1 LKGKQMKKTTY
12 LMVLLSAV
20 LLIGL
25 AVKLLAEQVVVKPD
39 FSIRKYESQTVI
51 YTIYR
56 GPYETIGKPIG
67 QLYAMAAQ
75 KKITPCGPPSLVYL
89 NNPYSTLQDSPEK
102 HCLTEI
108 RIPVN
113 QNAIQ
118 QSGTFG
124 EMTDI
129 KTLRAVDV
137 AVIKKQIGQRDYNA
151 LFKALYEKIAEE
163 GYRSSDNA
171 FEVFSTNIAGGNYT
185 QIKSEIMVPVVKIE
199 QGKN

>member
-1 LKGKQMKKTTY
+1 MKKTRY

-20 LLIGL
+20 LVIGF
-25 AVKLLAEQVVVKPD
+25 AGKIFAEQAVGEPD
-39 FSIRKYESQTVI
+39 FSIRKLESQTVL
-51 YTIYR
+51 YTVYR

-67 QLYAMAAQ
+67 QLYATAAQ
-75 KKITPCGPPSLVYL
+75 KKITPRGQITLVYL
-89 NNPYSTLQDSPEK
+89 NNPFVTLQDSAER

-108 RIPVN
+108 RIPVD

-129 KTLRAVDV
+129 KKLKARDV
-137 AVIKKQIGQRDYNA
+137 AVMKKQVGQMGYRA
-151 LFKALYEKIAEE
+151 LFQALYKRIAKE
-163 GYRSSDNA
+163 GYRSLDNA
-171 FEVFSTNIAGGNYT
+171 FEVFSTNMAGGDYT

>member
-1 LKGKQMKKTTY
+1 MKKTWY
-12 LMVLLSAV
+12 SMALLFAV
-20 LLIGL
+20 LVIGIV
-25 AVKLLAEQVVVKPD
+25 VKLFAEQADIKPD
-39 FSIRKYESQTVI
+39 FSIRKCESQTVL
-51 YTIYR
+51 YTVYR

-67 QLYAMAAQ
+67 QLYATAAQ

-118 QSGTFG
+118 QSGTFV

-129 KTLRAVDV
+129 KKLKAVDV
-137 AVIKKQIGQRDYNA
+137 AVMKKQIGQTNYNA
-151 LFKALYEKIAEE
+151 LFETLYKRIAEE
-163 GYRSSDNA
+163 GYRSLDNA
-171 FEVFSTNIAGGNYT
+171 FEVFSTNMAGGDYT
-185 QIKSEIMVPVVKIE
+185 QVKSEIMVPVVKTG